1 MKINFDTMK
10 YYYLTTGNNKKR
22 ENHMEDIFKNYNI
35 KKIIGPSGIKKHI
48 SGAIGHS
55 KMIELGLR
63 EQDRNKPFQP
73 FVILEDDVSFFRNLP
88 NELEI
93 PDNTDALYIG
103 ISPWG
108 LNKDNMQGK
117 YNHIIADD
125 YNDDLI
131 KVYNMLGTHAIMICS
146 SLYASVYTRCMMES
160 IYYNFQDRGDWD
172 IILSTLQKKYNVYAF
187 KNPFLYQDAKYGGQE
202 TTKVILNTF
211 IKYDKKLLVDD
222 IFMNNIISL

>member
-1 MKINFDTMK
+1 VVFKKKKSIINNLNIIYFIKYNKMKINFNTMR
-10 YYYLTTGNNKKR
+10 YYYLTTGNNKNL
-22 ENHMEDIFKNYNI
+22 ENHIEDIFKNYNI

-103 ISPWG
+103 I
-108 LNKDNMQGK
+108 
-117 YNHIIADD
+117 
-125 YNDDLI
+125 
-131 KVYNMLGTHAIMICS
+131 
-146 SLYASVYTRCMMES
+146 
-160 IYYNFQDRGDWD
+160 
-172 IILSTLQKKYNVYAF
+172 
-187 KNPFLYQDAKYGGQE
+187 
-202 TTKVILNTF
+202 
-211 IKYDKKLLVDD
+211 
-222 IFMNNIISL
+222 